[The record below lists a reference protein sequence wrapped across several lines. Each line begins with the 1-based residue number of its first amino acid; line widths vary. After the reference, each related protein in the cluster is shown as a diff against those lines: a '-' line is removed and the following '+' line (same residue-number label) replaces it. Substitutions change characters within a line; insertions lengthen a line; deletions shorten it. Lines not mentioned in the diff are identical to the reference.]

1 LVIYLDALII
11 ENFIV
16 NYFLLYITSRTVRIK
31 VKLWRFILSS
41 LIGAAY
47 VFTKIYPTLDVFTS
61 LIFKITIALIM
72 ILLLFREK
80 NLLFNVKALLIYM
93 LYSMLL
99 AGFCLFIVFN
109 KQSYIDDYS
118 SLYNFS
124 YKKLM
129 LAIIIIYLILDRLV
143 IYIKDRKELKS
154 LIFTVDIVNNHI
166 EKKVLAFLDTGNELR
181 EPATNL
187 PVMIIEKKYFN
198 DFYLN
203 EKDAFHIPY
212 QGVNGSVGKFLGFKP
227 EYIKIHYG
235 KEIRQREV
243 VIALCENKLSNLNDY
258 NALLSRGII

>member
-1 LVIYLDALII
+1 LVIYLDTLII

-31 VKLWRFILSS
+31 IKLWRFIPPS

-47 VFTKIYPTLDVFTS
+47 VLTKIYPTLVVFTS

-72 ILLLFREK
+72 ILLLFKDK
-80 NLLFNVKALLIYM
+80 NLIFNLKALIIYM

-99 AGFCLFIVFN
+99 AGFCFFIIFN
-109 KQSYIDDYS
+109 KQNYAGDYS

-129 LAIIIIYLILDRLV
+129 LAIIITYLTLDRVV
-143 IYIKDRKELKS
+143 IYIKDRKDLSS

-166 EKKVLAFLDTGNELR
+166 EKKVIALLDTGNELR

-187 PVMIIEKKYFN
+187 PVMIIEKRYFN
-198 DFYLN
+198 DFQIN
-203 EKDAFHIPY
+203 EKEAFHIPY
-212 QGVNGSVGKFLGFKP
+212 QVVNGNVDKLLGFKP